1 MCKIDVSAGCATG
14 RADGEAEKNGPCRE
28 SHPVTTDFEAEV
40 GALTRMIEADPTDAR
55 YYCERGCLREQ
66 IGDLEGA
73 LADYARCIELDP
85 ENPVGHCLRGA
96 AQERRRPPD
105 SGILNH
111 LGKARTLPGARWTC
125 SIRGVEHVE
134 EGGGGGA

>member
-96 AQERRRPPD
+96 AQERRRPPGQWHPQPPGQG
-105 SGILNH
+105 SH
-111 LGKARTLPGARWTC
+111 AARGTLDVLDPR
-125 SIRGVEHVE
+125 R
-134 EGGGGGA
+134 